1 MGPEDKLT
9 LEDFAAITAPASEVD
24 YEKMPWTE
32 VGSRAVRNLPS
43 SVYKMGEG
51 LVQAVTSPV
60 ETAKTLGD
68 VGYGFGS
75 MAYGAM
81 GGEQDPKEKTQN
93 EMLAR
98 TMMEPYTS
106 VGGFKKELAEN
117 PAGPL
122 SLALPA
128 AGGAIVKTG
137 QALGTAGKL
146 GSRVSKIGRGVE
158 IASSIVDP
166 ARAALETS
174 RFVKNFGPSATSA
187 LQGMITGA
195 PDIVFEKAF
204 QAGAARGLDANAIRE
219 GFKQFYQGRGD
230 VVGLS
235 QDIENVVNTIRDT
248 TSRNWVA
255 TRGQVT
261 GASTTPINY
270 SGVSSAFNDAWKN
283 FGGHPR
289 AQTTAFPQ
297 ERAALADAAK
307 LVREYTRYA
316 PGTGKNTLEGLDE
329 LKRALWARASNA
341 TGGADAAYKK
351 IHAAVRQTLENT
363 SPEYAKLMDEYQAFL
378 DEMQTLRKTVGA
390 GQNVD
395 ANTQLARAMKAFK
408 TPGGQS
414 MMERVAAVDPT
425 IPFKVAG
432 ASLNQSPTGLRQ
444 VIAGS
449 ATAGPAIA
457 NAIASGDPLQIAKVI
472 PFFIAGAAAT
482 SPRVMGKVSYG
493 TGRLASGVNAV
504 GDLPLGPINLG
515 DIVSGAAQAAYP
527 VGLAAEQAGIAREK
541 ALPEDQSIRFS
552 DGSVL
557 DISEPG
563 MNKGGRVARKSGGR
577 IKSNP
582 ISAEVRQVR
591 TLLSE
596 KTASMLSMPDD
607 AIATA
612 LNIAKGNA

>member
-1 MGPEDKLT
+1 MGPQDKLT
-9 LEDFAAITAPASEVD
+9 LEDFAAITAPASETD

-43 SVYKMGEG
+43 SVYGMGED
-51 LVQAVTSPV
+51 LVKAVTSPV
-60 ETAKTLGD
+60 ETAKAVGNL
-68 VGYGFGS
+68 GYGLGS
-75 MAYGAM
+75 MAYGAL
-81 GGEQDPKEKTQN
+81 GGEQDPATKEEN
-93 EMLAR
+93 ERLAKAAV
-98 TMMEPYTS
+98 EPYTS
-106 VGGFKKELAEN
+106 LGGFKRELAEN

-122 SLALPA
+122 SLILPA
-128 AGGAIVKTG
+128 GGGAIAKTG
-137 QALGTAGKL
+137 QVIGTAGKI
-146 GSRVSKIGRGVE
+146 GSGLSKLGRGVE
-158 IASSIVDP
+158 IASGIVDP

-174 RFVKNFGPSATSA
+174 RLVKNFGPRAASAV
-187 LQGMITGA
+187 QGLVTGA
-195 PDIVFEKAF
+195 PDVVFEKAF
-204 QAGAARGLDANAIRE
+204 QAGAARGLDADAIRE
-219 GFKQFYQGRGD
+219 GFNQFYHGRGD
-230 VVGLS
+230 VIGLS
-235 QDIENVVNTIRDT
+235 QDIENAVNTIRDT
-248 TSRNWVA
+248 TSRNWIT
-255 TRGQVT
+255 TRGQIT

-270 SGVSSAFNDAWKN
+270 TGVSDAFNEAWKN

-289 AQTTAFPQ
+289 AQTSAFPQ

-329 LKRALWARASNA
+329 LKRALWARAQSA
-341 TGGADAAYKK
+341 SGGADVAYKK

-378 DEMQTLRKTVGA
+378 DEMQTLKKSVGA

-395 ANTQLARAMKAFK
+395 ANTQLARAMKAFR
-408 TPGGQS
+408 TPGGQT

-457 NAIASGDPLQIAKVI
+457 NAFASGDPIQIAKVI

-482 SPRVMGKVSYG
+482 SPRVMGKASYG
-493 TGRLASGVNAV
+493 AGRMAAGVNAV
-504 GDLPLGPINLG
+504 ADLPLGPVSLG
-515 DIVSGAAQAAYP
+515 DIVSGTSKAAYP
-527 VGLAAEQAGIAREK
+527 AALAAEQTGIAQER

-552 DGSVL
+552 DGTTL

-563 MNKGGRVARKSGGR
+563 MNKGGRIQRKSGGR

-582 ISAEVRQVR
+582 ISAEVRRVR
-591 TLLSE
+591 ALLSE

>member
-378 DEMQTLRKTVGA
+378 DADASQDSRRWAERGRQHAACA
-390 GQNVD
+390 GHEGVQ
-395 ANTQLARAMKAFK
+395 
-408 TPGGQS
+408 
-414 MMERVAAVDPT
+414 DPRR
-425 IPFKVAG
+425 
-432 ASLNQSPTGLRQ
+432 S
-444 VIAGS
+444 
-449 ATAGPAIA
+449 
-457 NAIASGDPLQIAKVI
+457 
-472 PFFIAGAAAT
+472 
-482 SPRVMGKVSYG
+482 
-493 TGRLASGVNAV
+493 
-504 GDLPLGPINLG
+504 
-515 DIVSGAAQAAYP
+515 
-527 VGLAAEQAGIAREK
+527 EH
-541 ALPEDQSIRFS
+541 
-552 DGSVL
+552 DG
-557 DISEPG
+557 EG
-563 MNKGGRVARKSGGR
+563 CCR
-577 IKSNP
+577 
-582 ISAEVRQVR
+582 
-591 TLLSE
+591 
-596 KTASMLSMPDD
+596 
-607 AIATA
+607 
-612 LNIAKGNA
+612 